1 MNKSL
6 PNIQQCSACGKT
18 GHKTQNC
25 RTERNVNVKKVDRDF
40 TKKEMSNASKIM
52 WKGLKL
58 SKSGPSEWQ

>member
-25 RTERNVNVKKVDRDF
+25 RTERNVNVKKEDRDF
-40 TKKEMSNASKIM
+40 TKKEMSDASKNNVERSQIIQK
-52 WKGLKL
+52 W
-58 SKSGPSEWQ
+58 PI